1 MKKAGERKAT
11 GFFNALTNAAARSQ
25 KRNNE
30 RPE

>member
-25 KRNNE
+25 SEITNA
-30 RPE
+30 